1 MSRQEGVSLLEML
14 IALSIVALLTAAA
27 LPSFAEWRRGAHS
40 REAARAIASSLRQA
54 RSLAIARNRECRVEF
69 DLDGRRLRL
78 AQGNKPFGSSLFTP
92 LLADGSV
99 ADVALWPNLSAVGWV
114 ELAGDIQLRR
124 NDDCA
129 GTTDVKLEFNP
140 NGTAKSGYICVA
152 DPGPV
157 TSEVRF
163 KVGVSSSTTGRVRI
177 D

>member
-14 IALSIVALLTAAA
+14 IVMSIIALLTAVA
-27 LPSFAEWRRGAHS
+27 LPSFAEWRRGTRC
-40 REAARAIASSLRQA
+40 REAARTIASSLRQA

-69 DLDGRRLRL
+69 DLDQRRLRL
-78 AQGNKPFGSSLFTP
+78 AQGSKPFGSTLFTP

-99 ADVALWPNLSAVGWV
+99 AASAADGWV

-124 NDDCA
+124 NVDCA
-129 GTTDVKLEFNP
+129 GTSDVKLQFNP
-140 NGTAKSGYICVA
+140 NGTGNAGYICVA
-152 DPGPV
+152 DPGPD

-163 KVGVSSSTTGRVRI
+163 RVGVSSSTTGRVRI